1 MGPSPTFSW
10 IRCIAARRPLLLH
23 TDRNGFFY
31 VLDRTNGKLLLAKPF
46 LRRVDWAKSIDDAG
60 RPVVVEPHG
69 CPSDAAN
76 WDATAYSPKTRL
88 YFCSRS
94 RNARASLPAI
104 RTRPGRDSSAL

>member
-46 LRRVDWAKSIDDAG
+46 LRRVDWA
-60 RPVVVEPHG
+60 
-69 CPSDAAN
+69 
-76 WDATAYSPKTRL
+76 
-88 YFCSRS
+88 
-94 RNARASLPAI
+94 
-104 RTRPGRDSSAL
+104 